1 MGNPP
6 VGWGKGLQQQSF
18 ANRPTPG
25 KEGAGGAE
33 HHATLWW
40 GGQGSYHPVHF
51 GAWKRRYP
59 LARWL
64 FEHEESFAWF
74 PVASLD
80 TKCLLYVET
89 SRIKKEC
96 LLGFLNGSII
106 RTQSRQINEMELRPL
121 TLSHVFCLRFKCNAG
136 PVWQA
141 RGKVTLESNRVMDS
155 WQLLWAAVV
164 LTIQL
169 SGVFAFPISPYQAE
183 YITSISPQSSSFSPR
198 KSMHQEYHHYDVWCW
213 AIEELKSNILE
224 FAAFTA

>member
-1 MGNPP
+1 MG
-6 VGWGKGLQQQSF
+6 
-18 ANRPTPG
+18 RPG
-25 KEGAGGAE
+25 KLSSSS
-33 HHATLWW
+33 LWSVEAKIPLGKMTVW
-40 GGQGSYHPVHF
+40 
-51 GAWKRRYP
+51 ARRKLCLVSSCVLGY
-59 LARWL
+59 
-64 FEHEESFAWF
+64 EVFALCWNIQ
-74 PVASLD
+74 D
-80 TKCLLYVET
+80 
-89 SRIKKEC
+89 KKEC